1 MCFTVLII
9 PFWSANVKDLRHIIF
24 EYVCGGTI
32 VQSVQS
38 WLWVGFLWNVTSGG
52 VWSWGVCTK
61 RCVKRFGFWRDT
73 GWEKVG
79 QIGESGCVQV
89 GRGVGSGLVAET
101 TVGSGFV
108 GRRW

>member
-9 PFWSANVKDLRHIIF
+9 PYEGANVKGLRHNNF
-24 EYVCGGTI
+24 EYVWCGTI

-52 VWSWGVCTK
+52 VWSWWVCTK
-61 RCVKRFGFWRDT
+61 RCVERFGFLRETEW
-73 GWEKVG
+73 GKVG
-79 QIGESGCVQV
+79 QVEESGCVQV
-89 GRGVGSGLVAET
+89 GRGVGSELAAET
-101 TVGSGFV
+101 TVGSGFA

>member
-9 PFWSANVKDLRHIIF
+9 PYGGANVKGLRHNNF
-24 EYVCGGTI
+24 EYVWCGTI

-52 VWSWGVCTK
+52 AWSWWVCTK
-61 RCVKRFGFWRDT
+61 RCVERFGFWRGT
-73 GWEKVG
+73 GRGKVG
-79 QIGESGCVQV
+79 QVWTGGCVQV
-89 GRGVGSGLVAET
+89 GWGVGSGLVAET
-101 TVGSGFV
+101 TVGNGFA